1 MATDSRATEPRDD
14 NTRDSGGRARPRFTV
29 PMIARDSTED
39 HRVATPLELLFDLT
53 FVVAVGQA
61 VGTLAHEIEEVHLG
75 TAIVGYLMV
84 FFAIWWAWM
93 NFSWFA
99 SAYDTDDVPYRL
111 LTLVQMAGVLVLAS
125 DVPDALEE
133 KDFTGVVVGYL
144 IMRVAM
150 IGQWL
155 RVAHS
160 DQAHRSVALRY
171 AAGISVVQI
180 GWVLR
185 LFLPEG
191 QAVVSFI
198 ALAALELATPWWAER
213 GIGTTWHP
221 HHIAE
226 RYGLFTII
234 VLGEGVLAAMVAV
247 QSSVEEDGW
256 TADVILV
263 FAGGLALLFALW
275 WIYYLKPAGKGL
287 ERHPELSFRWGYG
300 HSVIFASLAALGGG
314 LEVAAAAISHHI
326 EASDT
331 LVGFS
336 VAIPVAIYLLLVWA
350 LHAPLVGARAGDLS
364 VVLTASAATLGIAG
378 LIEVGLPLSVAVA
391 AMVLPP
397 AGIVLSAVLTGRDP
411 SLNPVA

>member
-1 MATDSRATEPRDD
+1 MTAVATTDPRDAGSR
-14 NTRDSGGRARPRFTV
+14 TRRFTV
-29 PMIARDSTED
+29 PMTGRDSTES
-39 HRVATPLELLFDLT
+39 HRASTPLELLFDLT

-61 VGTLAHEIEEVHLG
+61 ARELAHQVEEVHLT
-75 TAIVGYLMV
+75 TAVAGYLMV

-93 NFSWFA
+93 NFTWFA

-111 LTLVQMAGVLVLAS
+111 FTLVQMAGVLVLAAG
-125 DVPDALEE
+125 VPNALDE
-133 KDFTGVVVGYL
+133 KDFTGVVVGYV

-155 RVAHS
+155 RAARS
-160 DQAHRSVALRY
+160 DPPHRSVALRY
-171 AAGISVVQI
+171 AGAIGVIQI
-180 GWVLR
+180 GWILR

-191 QAVVSFI
+191 MSGASF
-198 ALAALELATPWWAER
+198 LVLVALELATPLWAER

-247 QSSVEEDGW
+247 QSSVDEGGW
-256 TADVILV
+256 TADVVLIFV
-263 FAGGLALLFALW
+263 GGLALLFALW
-275 WIYYLKPAGKGL
+275 WIYYLKPAGEGL
-287 ERHPELSFRWGYG
+287 SQRPELSFWWGYG
-300 HSVIFASLAALGGG
+300 HYGIFASLAALGAG

-331 LVGFS
+331 LVAFS
-336 VAIPVAIYLLLVWA
+336 VAIPVAVFLLLVWA
-350 LHAPLVGARAGDLS
+350 LHAPMPGARAGDLPT
-364 VVLTASAATLGIAG
+364 VLIAIVLTLVIAG
-378 LIEVGLPLSVAVA
+378 LVEAGLPLAVAVL

-397 AGIVLSAVLTGRDP
+397 AGIVLSAILTGRDP
-411 SLNPVA
+411 SLNQIA